1 MVEVKMPKYVD
12 VEVVGKVAIAIERQ
26 IVFYDRTSFKMY
38 TNPNPTNAVWVQ
50 CPFRIVTSDT
60 TVNSIL
66 ITLPSY

>member
-1 MVEVKMPKYVD
+1 MPKYVD
-12 VEVVGKVAIAIERQ
+12 VGVVGKVAVAVERQ
-26 IVFYDRTSFKMY
+26 MVFYDRTSFRLY

-50 CPFRIVTSDT
+50 CAFSIVTSDA